1 MSQSRFIG
9 LAVLLILVW
18 GSAFTMVDVAVKTL
32 SPIWVVATRVA
43 LAAILITVY
52 TYANGWRLPPLRDVR
67 WRWYAVL
74 GLTGMVLPFFLIGE
88 GQKTVQSGVSAII
101 IGAMPIITIIL
112 AHFFTDEKMTLMK
125 FTGFLVGFSGIILL
139 FIPKDF
145 SLSLV
150 SDWKAQSLIL
160 MAAFFYG
167 LTTILAKRSPETQ
180 SAVGASMML
189 ISGAIISSLWALI
202 EGIPTTP
209 PAPIVYPMI
218 IGLAIGSTGIATI
231 LYLYM
236 IDVKGP
242 TVMASI
248 NYFVPVAS
256 VVFGIW
262 LLGEDLT
269 LQKIAAFVI
278 VLSGV
283 IISRIGAKSK
293 AQVKPA

>member
-32 SPIWVVATRVA
+32 SPIWVVATRVV
-43 LAAILITVY
+43 LAALLITAY
-52 TYANGWRLPPLRDVR
+52 TYAKGLRLPPLGDVR

-112 AHFFTDEKMTLMK
+112 AHFFTDEKMTPMK
-125 FTGFLVGFSGIILL
+125 FIGFLVGFSGIILL

-150 SDWKAQSLIL
+150 SDWKAQSLIIL
-160 MAAFFYG
+160 AAFFYG

-189 ISGAIISSLWALI
+189 ICGAIISSLWALL
-202 EGIPTTP
+202 EGIPTAP

-248 NYFVPVAS
+248 NYFVPVSS
-256 VVFGIW
+256 VIFGIW

-269 LQKIAAFVI
+269 VQKIAAFVI

-283 IISRIGAKSK
+283 IISRIGAKPK
-293 AQVKPA
+293 TRPLRP